1 MSLPGITP
9 PADASHVVASYATY
23 AEAERAID
31 FLADHDFPVA
41 RVAVVAGDLRLV
53 EQVTGRLG
61 YGGAAARGAAAG
73 ATTGALLGFIL
84 GLLSLVAPLTS
95 GLTLALVGLVVG
107 GLVGALIGLIG
118 HLALGGRRDFSSV
131 SAVQAGRYDLI
142 VAAEVA
148 EHARQLLAAHARDA
162 AARGRGRRAA

>member
-1 MSLPGITP
+1 MSVPGTTP

-31 FLADHDFPVA
+31 FLADRDFPVA

-95 GLTLALVGLVVG
+95 GLTLALVGLVIG

-142 VAAEVA
+142 VAAEV
-148 EHARQLLAAHARDA
+148 ERARQLLAAHARDA
-162 AARGRGRRAA
+162 AARGTRRRAA